1 MKTVDTGRKKSARI
15 SGWQWVALSIA
26 VFVLVLS
33 GCDKQEEA
41 AASPKGV
48 LRIAIGNKTTFDYM
62 YADYFAAK
70 FPELDVQIIPTEGTY
85 GPGKKPLQELT
96 KLIDEEKPD
105 LLFTSSFDYEKLASQ
120 GKLYNLSGLIEKDR
134 FDLNNLLPA
143 AVDYLRI
150 KGQGNIYGLAP
161 KFTNSVLF
169 YNKELFDR
177 NHIPYPKERM
187 TWEDLFRLAGRFPA
201 EGGKGE
207 RVYGFHMGYMSSPQ
221 DLADYIGQAEGLG
234 MMDAEGKKLQMQT
247 DSWKR
252 IYQLVV
258 EGYRS
263 GVLQWKYSPGKTR
276 YDKEDV
282 EAEDLFSAGRTAMTI
297 SNEGQLNALR
307 QRGATFEWA
316 MVETPSAD
324 PGHTRNPNFYL
335 SPIYSINAQADNVM
349 NAWKVVK
356 YFNGA
361 EAARIEAKTSNDLPV
376 RKAFAQEMDGHSME
390 PFYPGKYEET
400 AQSSYNENVPSTFI
414 DQYRSV
420 AKQQVDAMLNG
431 EVTVE
436 QGLQRIQ
443 EQGQQALDA
452 AYAAE
457 VK

>member
-1 MKTVDTGRKKSARI
+1 MKVAFSRI
-15 SGWQWVALSIA
+15 SKTTRNPGWHWFAVSIVGFA
-26 VFVLVLS
+26 LVLS
-33 GCDKQEEA
+33 GCDKHEEA
-41 AASPKGV
+41 ASAPKGV
-48 LRIAIGNKTTFDYM
+48 LRIAIGNENTFEYM

-70 FPELDVQIIPTEGTY
+70 FPELEVQIIPTEGIY

-96 KLIDEEKPD
+96 KLIDQEKPD

-120 GKLYNLSGLIEKDR
+120 GKLYDLSALIQKDR
-134 FDLNNLLPA
+134 FDLDNLLPA

-150 KGQGNIYGLAP
+150 KGQGSIYGLAP
-161 KFTNSVLF
+161 KFSSSVLF

-177 NHIPYPKERM
+177 HHIPYPTDQM
-187 TWEDLFRLAGRFPA
+187 TWEDMFRLAQRFPA

-221 DLADYIGQAEGLG
+221 DLADYIGQAQGLG
-234 MMDAEGKKLQMQT
+234 MIDTEGKKLLLQT

-252 IYQLVV
+252 IYQLVMD
-258 EGYRS
+258 GYRS
-263 GVLQWKYSPGKTR
+263 GVLQWNYTPGKTR
-276 YDKEDV
+276 YEKEDV
-282 EAEDLFSAGRTAMTI
+282 EAEDLFSIGRTAMTI

-307 QRGATFEWA
+307 QRGAAFEWGL
-316 MVETPSAD
+316 VGTPSAD

-335 SPIYSINAQADNVM
+335 SPIYSINAQAEHVKS
-349 NAWKVVK
+349 AWEVIK

-361 EAARIEAKTSNDLPV
+361 EAAKIEAKTSNDLPV
-376 RKAFAQEMDGHSME
+376 RKAFAHEMDGHSLE
-390 PFYPGKYEET
+390 PFYQVKYEET
-400 AQSSYNENVPSTFI
+400 VQGGYNENVPGTFFEK
-414 DQYRSV
+414 YRSI
-420 AKQQVDAMLNG
+420 AKQQVDAMLTG

-443 EQGQQALDA
+443 EQGQQALDE